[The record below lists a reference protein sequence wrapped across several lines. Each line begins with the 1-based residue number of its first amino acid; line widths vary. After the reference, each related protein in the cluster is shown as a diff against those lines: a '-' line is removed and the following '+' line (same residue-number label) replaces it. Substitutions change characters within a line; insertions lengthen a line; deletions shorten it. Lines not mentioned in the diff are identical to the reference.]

1 MRACPGPARHLHVAL
16 HDFIE
21 GSDVTYDPVCHES
34 ETSLSLGFPRFLHV
48 RNWGDSEKV
57 ENEGG
62 GAKFHK
68 IPGDAGL
75 VSKSQYTQPL
85 KNAYRLVLLGHFSP
99 DPWLQPPHLPVR
111 FRAALSPWPFVAVS
125 LCLSRRARLRPS
137 MLTGRSL
144 NLQRQSFPDRWNVCH

>member
-21 GSDVTYDPVCHES
+21 GSDVTYDPVCHVS

-48 RNWGDSEKV
+48 RNWGDAEKV

-68 IPGDAGL
+68 VPGDAGL

-85 KNAYRLVLLGHFSP
+85 KNAYRLVLLEHFSP
-99 DPWLQPPHLPVR
+99 DPWLQP
-111 FRAALSPWPFVAVS
+111 LSSPP
-125 LCLSRRARLRPS
+125 
-137 MLTGRSL
+137 
-144 NLQRQSFPDRWNVCH
+144 RQVPCCSFPLAVCRR